1 MNFSAQN
8 LMLVRHYRTAVPNL
22 IFYYWNLSEGVSASI
37 FKFGGKSKK
46 RFWTTLIEPCIKFA
60 KCLYTLQHLVLKITK
75 YHSLSVCVN
84 VAKTHKRK
92 YKITMVSLS
101 YADTTICFVATLK
114 RRQGQTSIFP
124 SYKTNL
130 PYAKKSKVKWLCPG
144 SSVYDVT
151 QIPMYLLLY
160 KVSHGFRLMKRDDYF
175 KSLLTT
181 FVAIGIF

>member
-1 MNFSAQN
+1 VNFSAQN

-22 IFYYWNLSEGVSASI
+22 IFYSWRYQLLFLSL
-37 FKFGGKSKK
+37 GGKSKK

-84 VAKTHKRK
+84 VAETHKRK

-124 SYKTNL
+124 TYKTNL

-160 KVSHGFRLMKRDDYF
+160 FIVQSI
-175 KSLLTT
+175 SW
-181 FVAIGIF
+181 I